1 MIITSEIYFQLE
13 GIIQLAVEASM
24 LPIHAQQ
31 NETDAHRSLESISQL
46 LIRIKAM
53 VQVARTDEAELTRL
67 RNDSSPRGSHDDD
80 DDDGCRPPKRRR
92 SV

>member
-1 MIITSEIYFQLE
+1 MLLQQGLQDSALERMNYILE
-13 GIIQLAVEASM
+13 GIIQLAVETSM

-53 VQVARTDEAELTRL
+53 VQVARTDEAE
-67 RNDSSPRGSHDDD
+67 
-80 DDDGCRPPKRRR
+80 
-92 SV
+92 